1 MRLIIACLAAVVVV
15 GCSQTPTAS
24 MKQRVVDDNYVA
36 LVENAANSNSSR
48 VEVIWIN
55 PPTQVVA
62 QTDNMKP

>member
-1 MRLIIACLAAVVVV
+1 MRLIIACLAAAVVV

-36 LVENAANSNSSR
+36 MVENAANSNSSR

-55 PPTQVVA
+55 PPTQIVA